1 MINERFDVVVIGGG
15 PAGLAAAVSAKQ
27 HGAERVLVLDRNSW
41 LGGILPQCIHDGF
54 GVEETG
60 TSMTGPEYAEIYIQK
75 GKQQKIRFMTGT
87 MVLRLEKNLEII
99 AVNKKD
105 IFNIKAGA
113 IVLAT
118 GCREKTRWHALIPGT
133 RPSGIYTAGVAQ
145 ALINLYNIMP
155 GKNIVILG
163 SGDVGLIMARRL
175 TLEGANVLAVAE
187 LLPYASGLPRNIVQC
202 LDDYGIPL
210 FLNHTITC
218 IRGKERIEQ
227 VTIQQVDDQR
237 KPIPGTEKQISCDT
251 LLLSLGLI
259 PENELA
265 MSIGIEIDGRT
276 GGPVV
281 NQRFETTQPGV
292 FACGNSL
299 QVYDTVD
306 MLAIDAQRAG
316 GYAAIS
322 GVQTQNTTIRKTK
335 PHAVNIIAGTSVRSI
350 VPQQVNEGGI
360 VRFTLRVQR
369 PSSVAVLRVL
379 AGSRELLRK
388 KLPWV
393 NPVNLISVDVSIP
406 DDVIMSGAN
415 IEVIINDH

>member
-1 MINERFDVVVIGGG
+1 MKNERFDVVVIGGG
-15 PAGLAAAVSAKQ
+15 PAGLAAAVSAKK

-60 TSMTGPEYAEIYIQK
+60 MSLTGPEYAENYIRE
-75 GKQQKIRFMTGT
+75 GKEQAIRFMTET
-87 MVLRLEKNLEII
+87 MVLRVEKNLEII

-105 IFNIKAGA
+105 IYTIRAGA

-175 TLEGANVLAVAE
+175 TLEDANVLAVAE

-210 FLNHTITC
+210 FLNHTITS
-218 IRGKERIEQ
+218 IGGNERVEH

-237 KPIPGTEKQISCDT
+237 IPIPGTEKQISCDT

-265 MSIGIEIDGRT
+265 KRVGIEIDDRT

-281 NQRFETTQPGV
+281 NQWLETTLPGV

-306 MLAIDAQRAG
+306 MLAVDAKRAG
-316 GYAAIS
+316 GYAAIRV
-322 GVQTQNTTIRKTK
+322 VQTHNTAIRKTK
-335 PHAVNIIAGTSVRSI
+335 PHGVNVIAGASVRSV
-350 VPQQVNEGGI
+350 VPQEVNEGGI

-369 PSSVAVLRVL
+369 PSNVAVLRVL
-379 AGSRELLRK
+379 SGSRELMKK
-388 KLPWV
+388 KLPWI
-393 NPVNLISVDVSIP
+393 NPVNLISVDVPIP
-406 DDVIMSGAN
+406 EDVITSGKN
-415 IEVIINDH
+415 IEVIISDH